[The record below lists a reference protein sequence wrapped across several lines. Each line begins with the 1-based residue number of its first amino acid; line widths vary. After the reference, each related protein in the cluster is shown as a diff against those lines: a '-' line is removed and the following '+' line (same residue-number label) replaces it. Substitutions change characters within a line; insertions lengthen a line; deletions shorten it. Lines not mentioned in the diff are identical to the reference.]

1 MNAST
6 TRSGWWAQ
14 LSRITS
20 RGRAGEGRSF
30 LVLAFFSGLSSFLS
44 FVTGV
49 LIARRLGVEDFGSFS
64 VFFAVFVLV
73 WTVTNFGDAAYV
85 RFAATASPEIARR
98 YLAACTV
105 LKLAVMALVAAAA
118 VPLASVLADQAFGKD
133 ALFTPVLM
141 GLLAGA
147 SLNLVGLLAAT
158 YQAREEFTRYAATNV
173 VPYTLILVCVVALAG
188 ADALTLRTAFGAY
201 LGVGVVCLGLSAWRL
216 FAAGASFRVSSEHF
230 SKVLHFAKWYLVA
243 NTLFI
248 LVQRLDIFFVAR
260 YADTEA
266 LGTYGAALRITVIA
280 TLLTGSIS
288 PFLLP
293 SVAKAHRSA
302 KELSDFVRRAGALSV
317 VLIGAVA
324 VLWLVVPILVT
335 LVFGEAYEDA
345 VPIARILLLGTAV
358 LAAYT
363 PISQILLAEERPRG
377 LVYLCLIK
385 LVSLGLLLALWVPS
399 QGPEG
404 AARAVVA
411 SEGVTLVYTCVA
423 SFAAIGKMRRSLPS

>member
-1 MNAST
+1 MST
-6 TRSGWWAQ
+6 TTTRPGWATQ
-14 LSRITS
+14 LKGFASRP
-20 RGRAGEGRSF
+20 GAGEGRSF
-30 LVLAFFSGLSSFLS
+30 LVLAFFSGFSSALS

-49 LIARRLGVEDFGSFS
+49 LLARRLGVDDFGSFS
-64 VFFAVFVLV
+64 VFFAVFVLT

-85 RFAATASPEIARR
+85 RFAATAPPETARR
-98 YLAACTV
+98 YLAACAV
-105 LKLAVMALVAAAA
+105 LKLGVMALLAAVAA
-118 VPLASVLADQAFGKD
+118 PLATLLANQAFGKD
-133 ALFTPVLM
+133 GLFFPVLM

-158 YQAREEFTRYAATNV
+158 YQAREEFTRYAAVNV
-173 VPYTLILVCVVALAG
+173 VPYGLILLSVLGLAA
-188 ADALTLRTAFGAY
+188 ADALTLRTALWTY
-201 LGVGVVCLGLSAWRL
+201 LAVGLVCLGLSAYRL
-216 FAAGASFRVSSEHF
+216 WTGGASGRVSSEHF

-293 SVAKAHRSA
+293 SVAKANRSA
-302 KELSDFVRRAGALSV
+302 KELTDFLRRAVTLSV
-317 VLIGAVA
+317 VLVAIVGLLWIAVPT
-324 VLWLVVPILVT
+324 LVS

-345 VPIARILLLGTAV
+345 VPLARILLLGTAV

-363 PISQILLAEERPRG
+363 PVSQILLAEERPLG

-385 LVSLGLLLALWVPS
+385 LVTLGFFLALWAPS
-399 QGPEG
+399 DGPEG

-411 SEGVTLVYTCVA
+411 SEGVTLVYTLAVTYA
-423 SFAAIGKMRRSLPS
+423 GLRKIKRGFVT